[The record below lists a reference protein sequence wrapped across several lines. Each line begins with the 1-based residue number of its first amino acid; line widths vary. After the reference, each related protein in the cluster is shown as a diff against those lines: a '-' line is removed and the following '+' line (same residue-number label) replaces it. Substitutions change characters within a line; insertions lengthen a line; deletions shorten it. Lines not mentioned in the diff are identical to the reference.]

1 MTPAAVEG
9 MVSVVSGDGLKKRV
23 ERLSTL
29 AEGGQKSKFPST
41 ISRGG
46 QTNPPEPLLQVI
58 FFGNKI
64 QIDLLRHAVG
74 SRFSVIEEDRLVH
87 KRIVCGPRRLLTGP
101 MVSPDGVIKLISKIS
116 V

>member
-1 MTPAAVEG
+1 MTPAAVDG
-9 MVSVVSGDGLKKRV
+9 MVSVVSGDGLKNGWNGSVHWRKAARN
-23 ERLSTL
+23 
-29 AEGGQKSKFPST
+29 QNFPPQSLP
-41 ISRGG
+41 GG

-87 KRIVCGPRRLLTGP
+87 KRIVCGPRRPLTGP